1 MRHTKRWI
9 AAAAASASALVFAGC
24 GSGGDGGDVVLTYA
38 TWSEDQKPAMEGIA
52 EAFEAEHPDVDV
64 QVQVLPWPEYWSTL
78 QVGAAGRTAPDAF
91 WMLADQF
98 PAYAE
103 GGQLLDIAD
112 AVADADV
119 DLSAY
124 PESVMD
130 LYDTGEAIY
139 GLPKDYDTNGIWFN
153 KALFDDAGVPYPDDT
168 WTWDDAHAAAQAL
181 TDADAGVWGIAA
193 PIDRQGGYYNSIY
206 QAGGQVIGDDGT
218 AAIDS
223 PEAVSGIEFWTRMQA
238 DGLSPTLQQLSDTEA
253 VQMFMD
259 GKVAMYFSGSFWA
272 QRLYGDEEFRPNVGV
287 APLPTGEQR
296 ASMISGI
303 LNAGYAGTE
312 HPEELAEFL
321 VFASGE
327 EAARIQ
333 AESGAV
339 LPAYEG
345 TQQAWLDAMPE
356 FDLQVFVDAVD
367 YSVPLPIAGNAAEWT
382 GLETEYLTPAWNGE
396 QSAAEAAAAY
406 NAAIDEVLAE

>member
-1 MRHTKRWI
+1 MRYDKRWS
-9 AAAAASASALVFAGC
+9 AAAVAATALVLSAC
-24 GSGGDGGDVVLTYA
+24 SGGGEDGDVTLTYA
-38 TWSEDQKPAMEGIA
+38 TWSDDQKPAMEAIA
-52 EAFEAEHPDVDV
+52 EAFEADHPDIDV
-64 QVQVLPWPEYWSTL
+64 EVQVLPWPEYWSTL

-103 GGQLLDIAD
+103 GGQLLDIAG
-112 AVADADV
+112 AVEEAGV

-130 LYDTGEAIY
+130 LYDSGDALY
-139 GLPKDYDTNGIWFN
+139 GLPKDFDTNGIWFN
-153 KALFDDAGVPYPDDT
+153 KALFDAAGVAYPDDT
-168 WTWDDAHAAAQAL
+168 WTWEDTRTAAQEL

-206 QAGGQVIGDDGT
+206 QAGGQVIGDDGK

-223 PEAVSGIEFWTRMQA
+223 PEAVSGIEFWTNMQA
-238 DGLSPTLQQLSDTEA
+238 DGSSPTLQQLSDTEA

-259 GKVAMYFSGSFWA
+259 GKIAMYFSGSFWA
-272 QRLYGDEEFRPNVGV
+272 QRLYGDEAFRANVGV
-287 APLPTGEQR
+287 APLPTGQQR

-321 VFASGE
+321 IFASGE
-327 EAARIQ
+327 EAAKIQ
-333 AESGAV
+333 GESGAV

-345 TQQAWLDAMPE
+345 TQQTWLDSMPE
-356 FDLQVFVDAVD
+356 FDLQVFVDAVE
-367 YSVPLPIAGNAAEWT
+367 YSVPLPISGNAAEWT
-382 GLETEYLTPAWNGE
+382 GLEGEYLTPAWNGE
-396 QSAAEAAAAY
+396 QSAADAAAAY

>member
-1 MRHTKRWI
+1 MRHSKRG
-9 AAAAASASALVFAGC
+9 AAAAALAASALVLAACSG
-24 GSGGDGGDVVLTYA
+24 GGDGEDVTLTYA
-38 TWSEDQKPAMEGIA
+38 TWSDDQKPAMEAIA
-52 EAFEAEHPDVDV
+52 AAFEEAHPDIDV
-64 QVQVLPWPEYWSTL
+64 EVQVLPWPEYWSTL

-91 WMLADQF
+91 WMLADQY
-98 PAYAE
+98 PAYADN
-103 GGQLLDIAD
+103 GQLLDISD
-112 AVADADV
+112 AVESAGV
-119 DLSAY
+119 DLAAY

-130 LYDTGEAIY
+130 LYERDDAVY

-153 KALFDDAGVPYPDDT
+153 KALFDAAGVAYPDDT
-168 WTWDDAHAAAQAL
+168 WTWDDARAAAQQL
-181 TDADAGVWGIAA
+181 TDPDAGVWGIAA

-206 QAGGQVIGDDGT
+206 QAGGEVIGDDGQ

-223 PEAVSGIEFWTRMQA
+223 PEAVAGIEFWTQMQA
-238 DGLSPTLQQLSDTEA
+238 DGSSPTLQQLSDTEA

-272 QRLYGDEEFRPNVGV
+272 QRLYGDEAVRATTGV
-287 APLPTGEQR
+287 APLPMGEQR

-327 EAARIQ
+327 EAAVLQ

-339 LPAYEG
+339 LPAYAG
-345 TQQAWLDAMPE
+345 TQQPWLDAMPE

-382 GLETEYLTPAWNGE
+382 GLESEYLAPAWNGE
-396 QSAAEAAAAY
+396 QSAADAAAAY